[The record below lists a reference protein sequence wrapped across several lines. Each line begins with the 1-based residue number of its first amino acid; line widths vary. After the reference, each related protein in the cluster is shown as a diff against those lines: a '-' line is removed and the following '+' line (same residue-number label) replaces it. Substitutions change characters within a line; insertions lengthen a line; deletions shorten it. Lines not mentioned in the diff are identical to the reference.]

1 MTADNIVFDPTLVST
16 LTVNS
21 IRTASEHPDYLR
33 TGIPQLDD
41 HYVMHR
47 PRRVNGIIAYTSH
60 GKTSVMN
67 IMARSFVEQINKDAE
82 NEVVVF
88 ATWEDS
94 VEDLTLSHLA
104 NVSRIPV
111 QSLFHGDLKPNQWA
125 EMMRAATQRAQS
137 PLWVIGH
144 SEQKEARRP
153 RLTMTDITAAMEY
166 IVDKRKKKVR
176 AVFLDYL
183 QRINRDDKRGEM
195 RGQYMAIMDA
205 VKDLALD
212 FNTDVIIGSQV
223 GRDVK
228 DRKWKQ
234 PQDNDAQETSNF
246 EQTCD
251 GILSLWI
258 PKKTENIGDQLIEK
272 KGVDGQAVFVT
283 DNLMLIQTLKQKK
296 AKAPV
301 LRAVDFFPEM
311 NEIQT
316 YNPNRGK
323 A

>member
-1 MTADNIVFDPTLVST
+1 MTAENLVFDPSLVST

-21 IRTASEHPDYLR
+21 IKSAQENPDTFM

-41 HYVMHR
+41 HYVTMR

-60 GKTSVMN
+60 GKTSIMN
-67 IMARSFVEQINKDAE
+67 IMARSFVEQIGED
-82 NEVVVF
+82 EVIVYC
-88 ATWEDS
+88 TWEDS
-94 VEDLTLSHLA
+94 IEDMTLSYLA
-104 NVSRIPV
+104 NVSRIPLL
-111 QSLFHGDLKPNQWA
+111 SLFHGNLTVGEWDA
-125 EMMRAATQRAQS
+125 MMKAATQRATT
-137 PLWVIGH
+137 PLWLIGH

-176 AVFLDYL
+176 AIFLDYL

-195 RGQYMAIMDA
+195 RGQYMGIMDG

-212 FNTDVIIGSQV
+212 FNTCVVIGSQV

-228 DRKWKQ
+228 ERKWKQ

-251 GILSLWI
+251 GMISLWI
-258 PKKTENIGDQLIEK
+258 PKKTEKIGECLIEK
-272 KGVDGQAVFVT
+272 QGVDGQAVFVT
-283 DNLMLIQTLKQKK
+283 ENLMMMQTLKQKK

-301 LRAVDFFPEM
+301 LRAVDFLPET

-316 YNPNRGK
+316 YDPNRK
-323 A
+323 VTK

>member
-1 MTADNIVFDPTLVST
+1 MNAETIVFDPSLVST
-16 LTVNS
+16 LTVGS
-21 IRTASEHPDYLR
+21 IKTAREHPDYLR

-41 HYVMHR
+41 HYVMMR
-47 PRRVNGIIAYTSH
+47 PRRVNGILAYTSH
-60 GKTSVMN
+60 GKTSLMN
-67 IMARSFVEQINKDAE
+67 ILARNFIPQIGED
-82 NEVVVF
+82 EVVVYS
-88 ATWEDS
+88 TWEDS
-94 VEDLTLSHLA
+94 VEDMTLSYLA

-111 QSLFHGDLKPNQWA
+111 QSLFHGNLNVSEWEA
-125 EMMRAATQRAQS
+125 MMKAATQRATT
-137 PLWVIGH
+137 PLWLIGH

-183 QRINRDDKRGEM
+183 QRINRDDKKGEM
-195 RGQYMAIMDA
+195 RGQYMAIMDS

-212 FNTDVIIGSQV
+212 FNTNVIIGTQV

-228 DRKWKQ
+228 ERKWKQ

-251 GILSLWI
+251 GMISLWI
-258 PKKTENIGDQLIEK
+258 PKKTENIGDCLIEK
-272 KGVDGQAVFVT
+272 KGTNGQAVFVT
-283 DNLMLIQTLKQKK
+283 DALMTIQTLKQKK

-301 LRAVDFFPEM
+301 LRAVDFLPET
-311 NEIQT
+311 NEIQAYDPQRKT
-316 YNPNRGK
+316 